1 MIVFNG
7 VEVRALHDFIQ
18 QTKKQP
24 VDVKRL
30 FRYKEV
36 HDGYVVNVK

>member
-7 VEVRALHDFIQ
+7 VKVRALHDFIE
-18 QTKKQP
+18 QTKKYP
-24 VDVKRL
+24 VEVKWL